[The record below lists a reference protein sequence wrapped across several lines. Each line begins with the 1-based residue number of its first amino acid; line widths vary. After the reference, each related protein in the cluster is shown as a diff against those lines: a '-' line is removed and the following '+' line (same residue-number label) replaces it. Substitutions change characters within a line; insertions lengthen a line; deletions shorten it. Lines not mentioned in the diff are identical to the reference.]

1 MMKRLILLG
10 YAAFAMLILILALN
24 QFNKPLTSAHESK
37 TLVVVTSNGPN
48 TYYIKDAEEY
58 AGFEYDLVNLF
69 VKELGPEYS
78 VKFVVTDHVADVIPD
93 LLHDKGHIAAANLSI
108 TPERQKKVLFGTPY
122 QIAQQR
128 LVFHKENLNPPKAVK
143 ELTDKHIIV
152 PSGTSYAQRLKTIS
166 KTTPNINWRQD
177 KKVNTEELLEQ
188 VNSGTLDYTIA
199 DSHLISILQNYYPN
213 LEQGISIGD
222 PEKIAWAFPKNVDP
236 WLYQKAASFFNKIS
250 QDGTLHHLVD
260 RYYGNAKRLDTLD
273 VTKFLSL
280 TRSVLPKFSPLFK
293 DAQENTDLD
302 WRLLAAV
309 SYQESH
315 WDQFN
320 TSPTNVR
327 GLMMLTEET
336 ADHLGVTDRLDAKQS
351 IMGGARYISQLKKRV
366 PESVPE
372 PDRTWMALAA
382 YNIGYSHVDDARV
395 LAKKLNK
402 NPDRWADVKTTLPLL
417 NRPEYYAKAK
427 FGYASGGAPVIFV
440 ESVRTYNDILQ
451 KYAAPHTSIFPI
463 FSFTK

>member
-1 MMKRLILLG
+1 MKRLHFLG
-10 YAAFAMLILILALN
+10 YAVFIALTVMLFLN
-24 QFNKPLTSAHESK
+24 HFNKPLPSVRDSK
-37 TLVVVTSNGPN
+37 TLIVVTPNGPN

-78 VKFVVTDHVADVIPD
+78 VKFVMTDHVADVIPE
-93 LLHDKGHIAAANLSI
+93 LLDNKGHIAAANLSI
-108 TPERQKKVLFGTPY
+108 TSERQKKVLFGTPY

-128 LVFHKENLNPPKAVK
+128 LVFHKDNLNPPKAIK
-143 ELTDKHIIV
+143 ELTGKRIV
-152 PSGTSYAQRLKTIS
+152 VPADTSYAQRLQNLSKTIA
-166 KTTPNINWRQD
+166 NINWHED
-177 KKVNTEELLEQ
+177 KKANTEELLEQ
-188 VNSGTLDYTIA
+188 VSIGTLDYTIA
-199 DSHLISILQNYYPN
+199 DSHLVSILQNYYPN
-213 LEQGISIGD
+213 LEQGISTGD
-222 PEKIAWAFPKNVDP
+222 PEKIAWAFPKNADP
-236 WLYQKAASFFNKIS
+236 WLYEKSVKFFSKIS
-250 QDGTLHHLVD
+250 QDGTLFNLVD
-260 RYYGNAKRLDTLD
+260 RYYGHAKRLDPLD
-273 VTKFLSL
+273 VTKFLSMTKTTL
-280 TRSVLPKFSPLFK
+280 QKFAPLFK

-315 WDQFN
+315 WDQYN

-382 YNIGYSHVDDARV
+382 YNIGYSHVEDARI
-395 LAKKLNK
+395 LSKKLNK

-417 NRPEYYAKAK
+417 NRPEYYAKTK

-440 ESVRTYNDILQ
+440 ESVRTYYDILQ
-451 KYAAPHTSIFPI
+451 KYALPHSSIFPS
-463 FSFTK
+463 FSLSK

>member
-1 MMKRLILLG
+1 MKRLHLLG
-10 YAAFAMLILILALN
+10 YIALTALLVLLAYNLL
-24 QFNKPLTSAHESK
+24 NKPLPSVQQSK
-37 TLVVVTSNGPN
+37 TLIVITPNGPN
-48 TYYIKDAEEY
+48 TYYIKDEGEY

-78 VKFVVTDHVADVIPD
+78 AKFVVTDHVGDVIPD
-93 LLHDKGHIAAANLSI
+93 LLNNKGHIAAANLSI
-108 TPERQKKVLFGTPY
+108 TNERQKKVAFGTPY

-128 LVFHKENLNPPKAVK
+128 LVFNKDNLNPPRSIM
-143 ELTDKHIIV
+143 ELSGKRIVV
-152 PSGTSYAQRLKTIS
+152 PSGTSYAQRLKALS
-166 KTTPNINWRQD
+166 KTIQNINWHED
-177 KKVNTEELLEQ
+177 KRANTEELLEQ
-188 VNSGTLDYTIA
+188 VNSGTLDYTVA

-213 LEQGISIGD
+213 LAQGISIGD
-222 PEKIAWAFPKNVDP
+222 PEKIAWAFSKNVDP
-236 WLYQKAASFFNKIS
+236 WLYQKSSAFFNKIS
-250 QDGTLHHLVD
+250 QDGTLFHLVD
-260 RYYGNAKRLDTLD
+260 RYYGHAKRLDTLD
-273 VTKFLSL
+273 VTKFLSM
-280 TRSVLPKFSPLFK
+280 TRSVLPKFAPLFK

-315 WDQFN
+315 WDQYN

-351 IMGGARYISQLKKRV
+351 IMGGARYINQLKKQV
-366 PESVPE
+366 PDSVPE

-382 YNIGYSHVDDARV
+382 YNIGYSHVEDARI
-395 LAKKLNK
+395 LAKQLKK

-440 ESVRTYNDILQ
+440 ESIRTYNDILE
-451 KYAAPHTSIFPI
+451 KYAAPHTSIFPS